1 MDRLEQQARLM
12 LAGEVGCDVAELT
25 MLDACTIDEAV
36 SVLVKALST
45 RPDVGGLV
53 DRPELDGLIERA
65 KVLIECLLDNDP
77 DETISDGGHVVLDLW
92 RDDARK
98 WLTKAD
104 ALSSIPASGD
114 VVRNIRDVSG
124 NIERLLDSVENLET
138 TQSTT
143 NANAMFVD
151 TRDIFD
157 LKGKA
162 AEVRAA
168 LAALPHQAQEGGE

>member
-1 MDRLEQQARLM
+1 
-12 LAGEVGCDVAELT
+12 LAGEVGCEVAELT